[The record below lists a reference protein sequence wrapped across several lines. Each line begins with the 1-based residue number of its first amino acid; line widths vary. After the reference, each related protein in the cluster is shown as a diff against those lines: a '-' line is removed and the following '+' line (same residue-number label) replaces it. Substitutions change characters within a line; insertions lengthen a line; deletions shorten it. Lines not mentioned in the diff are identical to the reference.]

1 MLSLF
6 SFILFSSLIGISSQ
20 AAEKNQ
26 QLEELLIWKMSD
38 ELKLGSVEEK
48 KFSEL
53 IKHLNK
59 RKSEVGQ
66 SLNESIQSMSNAKTP
81 KQKDEELAKY
91 RKLLQ
96 SYGKISEEEF
106 DRLKSLLGNDRMI
119 QYLAIKQDLT
129 NRIKTMLVRPEAGA
143 KPSKTLPQPKVIIE
157 H

>member
-1 MLSLF
+1 MFRLI

-53 IKHLNK
+53 IKQLNK
-59 RKSEVGQ
+59 RKSEIGQ
-66 SLNESIQSMSNAKTP
+66 SLNESIQSMSKAVTP
-81 KQKDEELAKY
+81 KQKEEGLAKY
-91 RKLLQ
+91 RKHLQ
-96 SYGKISEEEF
+96 NYGKVSEEEF
-106 DRLKSLLGNDRMI
+106 DRLKTLLGNERMI

-129 NRIKTMLVRPEAGA
+129 NRIKTMLVRPEANS
-143 KPSKTLPQPKVIIE
+143 KPSKSLPQPKVIIE